1 MNIRGTPAGLAPA
14 GAFLASD
21 LANREVEVASLRSTV
36 AGVLPAHSGE
46 RSRVHTNCL
55 ARLLVRFVDTGD
67 TFKGFLINVIHPVPQ
82 RRRQVLMP
90 ATDGVMPVL
99 PQCETS
105 FLQKGWR
112 EAAVVGLF
120 GFLTLNFQPFDESQ

>member
-67 TFKGFLINVIHPVPQ
+67 TFKGFLINAIHPAPQ
-82 RRRQVLMP
+82 RLHLLK
-90 ATDGVMPVL
+90 GVGR
-99 PQCETS
+99 
-105 FLQKGWR
+105 F
-112 EAAVVGLF
+112 
-120 GFLTLNFQPFDESQ
+120 